1 MRTYLSAIVLC
12 LLACLSCQEKE
23 LPIPTKEDLSGTI
36 WETNFDLETS
46 LYGQIPVKMTI
57 CFDSDESMKVFLEAQ
72 QYRYKDLSASYTLN
86 KNLLNYTV
94 YFVDPNPL
102 PARQEASWIIRKRT
116 SKTMIW
122 EPALQGV
129 NFRSYIG
136 AMKAL
141 LTTPITL
148 YKKS

>member
-12 LLACLSCQEKE
+12 LLSCLSCQEKE
-23 LPIPTKEDLSGTI
+23 LPTPTKEDLSGTI
-36 WETNFDLETS
+36 WETNFILEADEKRT
-46 LYGQIPVKMTI
+46 PVKMTI
-57 CFDSDESMKVFLEAQ
+57 YFDSDESMKVFLEAQ

-102 PARQEASWIIRKRT
+102 PSRQEASWIIRKRT
-116 SKTMIW
+116 SKTMIV

-136 AMKAL
+136 AMKAM

>member
-12 LLACLSCQEKE
+12 LLSCLSCQEKE

-57 CFDSDESMKVFLEAQ
+57 YFDSDEDMRVFLDAR
-72 QYRYKDLSASYTLN
+72 QYNYKDLSASYTLN

-94 YFVDPNPL
+94 HFVDTYLLPNI
-102 PARQEASWIIRKRT
+102 QETSWIIRKRT

-122 EPALQGV
+122 EPTPQGV
-129 NFRSYIG
+129 NFRNYLG
-136 AMKAL
+136 VVEAM

>member
-1 MRTYLSAIVLC
+1 
-12 LLACLSCQEKE
+12 
-23 LPIPTKEDLSGTI
+23 LPTPTKEDLSGTI
-36 WETNFDLETS
+36 WETNFILEADEKRT
-46 LYGQIPVKMTI
+46 PVKMTI
-57 CFDSDESMKVFLEAQ
+57 YFDSDESMKVFLEAQ

-102 PARQEASWIIRKRT
+102 PSRQEASWIIRKRT

-136 AMKAL
+136 AMKAM

>member
-12 LLACLSCQEKE
+12 LLSFLSCQEKE
-23 LPIPTKEDLSGTI
+23 LPAPTKEDLSGTI
-36 WETNFDLETS
+36 WETNFILEADEQRT
-46 LYGQIPVKMTI
+46 PVKMTI